1 MYSQPHAL
9 FDIARRRQQELLAE
23 AERARIRKQ
32 LRQKPMV
39 ETPTSTTVGSTP
51 RLRLVPY
58 PVEETP
64 CPEQRQAS

>member
-1 MYSQPHAL
+1 MYSHPHAL
-9 FDIARRRQQELLAE
+9 FDVARRRQQDLLAE

-39 ETPTSTTVGSTP
+39 ETHTSTTVGSTP
-51 RLRLVPY
+51 RLRLVPD

-64 CPEQRQAS
+64 CPEQLQAS